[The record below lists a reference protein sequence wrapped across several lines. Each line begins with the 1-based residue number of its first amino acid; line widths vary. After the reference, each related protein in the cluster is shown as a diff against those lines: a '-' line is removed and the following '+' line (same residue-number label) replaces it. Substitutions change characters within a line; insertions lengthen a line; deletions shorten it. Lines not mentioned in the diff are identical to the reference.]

1 MPVTV
6 SIEIANFQT
15 DVFQKTATP
24 SSTSS
29 QIDTG
34 YSAGSPRLSKCLRA
48 QALGCALL
56 LLDVIIF
63 LHQQFL
69 SQLFNPFKTMVKYS
83 YTALTVAFA
92 VCAAEPAHSDGKSFV
107 VNVLA

>member
-6 SIEIANFQT
+6 SIANFQT

-29 QIDTG
+29 
-34 YSAGSPRLSKCLRA
+34 GSPRLSKCLRA